1 MKTPKLT
8 PAETQALTTL
18 IAVLAKTATTT
29 GDTARAAEL
38 VAWGESLAKTT
49 TTDSSTTATTTD
61 SSTTATTTD
70 SSTTGT
76 RTTDTVA
83 QTLAAMGYTG
93 PKL

>member
-61 SSTTATTTD
+61 SSTT
-70 SSTTGT
+70 GT